1 MSAHSETIRALFAR
15 AYAPLRLR
23 GKSAETTRQYEIQ
36 FTHFHAFLSREPT
49 LTDLVDET
57 VNAFLFWFRAQ
68 GAAAPTVNKARNHL
82 LALWRFAARKRL
94 VEHFPDVPPDV
105 EPDRVPVAWLDHELL
120 RLLAACAD
128 EPGYLRGILAA
139 KWWKALHF
147 TFWDTAERKT
157 ALLSLKWQTV
167 DLTSGWAVFPAE
179 IRKGKKRDRAYPLH
193 CETVAAL
200 REIAEPPR
208 ELVFPWPYS
217 PAYIYPRYNKIL
229 RRAGLPI
236 DRKRKFHCLRR
247 TVASYYEAAGGNA
260 TEFLDHTTRR
270 VTQAYLDPR
279 IVPHADATRLLFR
292 PDRPRPPL
300 TG

>member
-167 DLTSGWAVFPAE
+167 DLTSV
-179 IRKGKKRDRAYPLH
+179 
-193 CETVAAL
+193 
-200 REIAEPPR
+200 
-208 ELVFPWPYS
+208 
-217 PAYIYPRYNKIL
+217 L